1 MEENR
6 KFNKYSPEE
15 IDEFLNGV
23 ITQVE
28 KMIEESKIK
37 NDIIISKEKRI
48 QELEAALAI
57 SLRENEK
64 VKEYESMKETI
75 NNAVNMAQKTSED
88 IRNNV
93 KKECDFMLEDAR
105 RNASRIVNEALLKAE
120 KAEADAENLKRNVKI
135 FKRKIRDIIEAQLEM
150 VDDMEKVEF

>member
-1 MEENR
+1 MKENN
-6 KFNKYSPEE
+6 KYSKYSPEE
-15 IDEFLNGV
+15 IDTFLNGV
-23 ITQVE
+23 IAQVE

-37 NDIIISKEKRI
+37 NEIIISKEKRI

-57 SLRENEK
+57 SLKENEK
-64 VKEYESMKETI
+64 AKEYESMKNTI
-75 NNAVNMAQKTSED
+75 NNAVDMAKKTSED
-88 IRNNV
+88 IRNNI

-135 FKRKIRDIIEAQLEM
+135 FKRKIRDIIEAQLVL

>member
-1 MEENR
+1 MEEN
-6 KFNKYSPEE
+6 KYSKYSPEE
-15 IDEFLNGV
+15 IDAFLNGV
-23 ITQVE
+23 IAQVE

-37 NDIIISKEKRI
+37 NELIISKEKKI

-57 SLRENEK
+57 SLKENEK
-64 VKEYESMKETI
+64 VKEYESMKDTI
-75 NNAVNMAQKTSED
+75 NNAVSMAQKTSED

-135 FKRKIRDIIEAQLEM
+135 FKRKIRDIIEAQLEL

>member
-6 KFNKYSPEE
+6 KFSKYSPEE
-15 IDEFLNGV
+15 IDSFLNGV
-23 ITQVE
+23 IAQVE

-37 NDIIISKEKRI
+37 NEIIISKEKRI

-57 SLRENEK
+57 SLKENEK
-64 VKEYESMKETI
+64 VKEYENMKDTI
-75 NNAVNMAQKTSED
+75 NNAVNMAQRTSEE
-88 IRNNV
+88 IRV
-93 KKECDFMLEDAR
+93 SAQKERDFILEDAR

-120 KAEADAENLKRNVKI
+120 KAEADAESLKRNVKI
-135 FKRKIRDIIEAQLEM
+135 FKRKIRDIIEAQLEL

>member
-1 MEENR
+1 MKENN
-6 KFNKYSPEE
+6 KYSKYSPEE
-15 IDEFLNGV
+15 IDAFLNGV
-23 ITQVE
+23 ISQVE

-37 NDIIISKEKRI
+37 NELIISKEKRI

-75 NNAVNMAQKTSED
+75 NNAVNMAQRTSED
-88 IRNNV
+88 IRINA
-93 KKECDFMLEDAR
+93 KKECDFLLEDAR

-120 KAEADAENLKRNVKI
+120 KAEADAESLKRNVKI
-135 FKRKIRDIIEAQLEM
+135 FKRKLKDILEAQLEL
-150 VDDMEKVEF
+150 VEDIEKVEF